1 MPDESEFLCG
11 DWVWDPVIREM
22 RHYPRRKKG
31 HGDEPDATERLEAA
45 RKITL
50 HFWSQ
55 QPIQTATGEVMSAQQ
70 ARVVVEYAD
79 GRKLDI
85 NEDDRACAVKLAEAI
100 AASYGL
106 SVVRAGSPTGARG
119 GNLPSRDQMGR
130 LLNKSG
136 RVEVVLD
143 ETAGI
148 LQITR
153 SKRPLG
159 KSRREMRTTEIRRLE
174 LGIETRGPMETI
186 SVNVIVGA
194 DEEAVPVAS
203 YTAMEG
209 WTDLE
214 EWREFTREVAA
225 RLGVEAR
232 TG

>member
-1 MPDESEFLCG
+1 MPDESEFICG
-11 DWVWDPVIREM
+11 DWVWDPVVREM
-22 RHYPRRKKG
+22 RHFPRRKKG
-31 HGDEPDATERLEAA
+31 HAEEPDAVERLESAS
-45 RKITL
+45 KISL

-79 GRKLDI
+79 GRRLDI

-100 AASYGL
+100 AQTYGL
-106 SVVRAGSPTGARG
+106 PVVRAGSPTGVRG

-130 LLNKSG
+130 LVNKSG

-143 ETAGI
+143 ESAGV
-148 LQITR
+148 LQIMR
-153 SKRPLG
+153 SKRPFG
-159 KSRREMRTTEIRRLE
+159 KSRREVRTTEVRRVE
-174 LGIETRGPMETI
+174 LVTHTRGPMETI
-186 SVNVIVGA
+186 SVNAIVGVE
-194 DEEAVPVAS
+194 DEPVPVAS
-203 YTAMEG
+203 YSAMEG

-214 EWREFTREVAA
+214 EWREFTRDLAA